1 MGCNRT
7 PFRQPIMMFKTN
19 FHRPTVFAGL
29 LALFLPAASVAQ
41 GDAMKFHLTAAQK
54 CRDACAAEISA
65 EGMITLESVDA
76 FRAIAAT
83 LASTPIIVRL
93 ASPGG
98 NLVGSLQLG
107 QAFREFNATVIVGK
121 GARCV
126 SACVYAFLGGA
137 ARRVIDGRIGVHRF
151 RPEGEDSDRDFPT
164 VLVQRAT
171 AVLTEYVTHMGAD
184 PELIKLAMGISPPAV
199 HFLDAGE
206 LRRYR
211 VVN

>member
-1 MGCNRT
+1 
-7 PFRQPIMMFKTN
+7 MFKPN
-19 FHRPTVFAGL
+19 FHRRAVIGGL
-29 LALFLPAASVAQ
+29 LALFLPTASVAQ
-41 GDAMKFHLTAAQK
+41 EDAMNFRLIVAQN
-54 CRDACAAEISA
+54 CRGSCAVEIAA
-65 EGMITLESVDA
+65 EGMIAPESVDG
-76 FRAIAAT
+76 FRAMAAT
-83 LASTPIIVRL
+83 LAPKPIVVRL

-107 QAFREFNATVIVGK
+107 QAFREFNATVVVGK

-137 ARRVIDGRIGVHRF
+137 ARHVTGGRIGVHRF
-151 RPEGEDSDRDFPT
+151 RPQGPESDRDFPT

-171 AVLTEYVTHMGAD
+171 EVLTEYVTHMGAD

-199 HFLDAGE
+199 RFLNAGE

-211 VVN
+211 AIN

>member
-1 MGCNRT
+1 MN
-7 PFRQPIMMFKTN
+7 FRVI
-19 FHRPTVFAGL
+19 
-29 LALFLPAASVAQ
+29 VAR
-41 GDAMKFHLTAAQK
+41 D
-54 CRDACAAEISA
+54 CRGSCAAEIA
-65 EGMITLESVDA
+65 ADGMIALESAGA

-83 LASTPIIVRL
+83 LAPNPIVVRL

-107 QAFREFNATVIVGK
+107 QAFREFNSTVIVGK

-151 RPEGEDSDRDFPT
+151 RPEGEESDRDFPN

-171 AVLTEYVTHMGAD
+171 EVLTEYVTHMGAD
-184 PELIKLAMGISPPAV
+184 PELIKLAMGVSPPAV
-199 HFLDAGE
+199 HFLDAAE
-206 LRRYR
+206 LRSYR

>member
-1 MGCNRT
+1 MGLHG
-7 PFRQPIMMFKTN
+7 PIPTTIHMFKTS
-19 FHRPTVFAGL
+19 FQKRAVFGGL
-29 LALFLPAASVAQ
+29 LAVFLPAISVAQ
-41 GDAMKFHLTAAQK
+41 EDAMDFRIIVAQD
-54 CRDACAAEISA
+54 CRGSCAS
-65 EGMITLESVDA
+65 
-76 FRAIAAT
+76 AIAADGMIALKSADVFREIAVT
-83 LASTPIIVRL
+83 LAPNPIVVRL

-121 GARCV
+121 GARCI

-137 ARRVIDGRIGVHRF
+137 TRRVIGGRIGVHRF

-171 AVLTEYVTHMGAD
+171 GVLTQYVTDMGAD

-199 HFLDAGE
+199 HFFDAGE